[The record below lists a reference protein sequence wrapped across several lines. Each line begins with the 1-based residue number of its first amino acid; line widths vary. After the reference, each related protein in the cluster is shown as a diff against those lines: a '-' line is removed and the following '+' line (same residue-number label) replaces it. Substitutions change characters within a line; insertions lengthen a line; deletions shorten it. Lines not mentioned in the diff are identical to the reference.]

1 MSPPPIDD
9 FLPFKDDYEDDLGDF
24 PGLWG
29 DDWLYQETAAD
40 FEFLVLGHKFFL
52 GAALVGASQHCRFC
66 SGVNR
71 PRRKSLI
78 LFSDCSPSAQ
88 RQDGADSAMFGDR
101 SLVGLG
107 LVAFEAWRNI
117 IIGG

>member
-40 FEFLVLGHKFFL
+40 FEFFGRCLG
-52 GAALVGASQHCRFC
+52 GC
-66 SGVNR
+66 
-71 PRRKSLI
+71 
-78 LFSDCSPSAQ
+78 
-88 RQDGADSAMFGDR
+88 
-101 SLVGLG
+101 
-107 LVAFEAWRNI
+107 
-117 IIGG
+117 